1 MRRSHGVAGPIPAP
15 PPGPAAAGYDMRAIT
30 HTAIPATLAMILT
43 ALAACGPSAKPEP
56 ALTLAELKSA
66 DLQTDYVSGGIIRLT
81 GGEYR
86 EPAAPGSASET
97 VVSLTGSV
105 AYAGLVSGQ
114 PAAAAIVTTQT
125 GGSGTFLDLVVIA
138 RRDGQPTQIAGT
150 HLGDRIKVESIAFD
164 KGIVTLAMVVH
175 GPDDP
180 LCCPTQR
187 VTRRYELR
195 FDSLVQLPS

>member
-1 MRRSHGVAGPIPAP
+1 MTTTQHRSL
-15 PPGPAAAGYDMRAIT
+15 
-30 HTAIPATLAMILT
+30 ATGLALT
-43 ALAACGPSAKPEP
+43 LLAVTACGPSRKPEP

-66 DLQTDYVSGGIIRLT
+66 DLQTDYVSGGVIRLT
-81 GGEYR
+81 AGEYR

-97 VVSLTGSV
+97 IVTLTGTV
-105 AYAGLVSGQ
+105 AYASLISGQ
-114 PAAAAIVTTQT
+114 PAAAAVVATQT

-138 RRDGQPTQIAGT
+138 RRDGQATQIAGT
-150 HLGDRIKVESIAFD
+150 HLGDRIKVEAITFD
-164 KGIVTLAMVVH
+164 KGIVTLTMVVH

-195 FDSLVQLPS
+195 LDSLVQLQT